1 MSELRSNMNMSWP
14 TGQGLNSALLGWH
27 ARISLMKPKLRTYV
41 PGPSVRRPFRSRV
54 ACRQFAKLLQVADCR
69 WAGACCC
76 CACINN
82 FAHLTRAEGII
93 DESNILIVQI
103 QQILTVRL
111 ESAER
116 FCCERHLLRFEA
128 DLSGGESSE
137 SGTTGT

>member
-1 MSELRSNMNMSWP
+1 MMAGR
-14 TGQGLNSALLGWH
+14 QGLNSALGLGWH
-27 ARISLMKPKLRTYV
+27 ACHEAEATYV
-41 PGPSVRRPFRSRV
+41 RTWSVRPASVQMLRKSS
-54 ACRQFAKLLQVADCR
+54 CRLQVRLQVADCR
-69 WAGACCC
+69 WALAV
-76 CACINN
+76 AALVSITS
-82 FAHLTRAEGII
+82 LITRAEGII

-137 SGTTGT
+137 SGTT